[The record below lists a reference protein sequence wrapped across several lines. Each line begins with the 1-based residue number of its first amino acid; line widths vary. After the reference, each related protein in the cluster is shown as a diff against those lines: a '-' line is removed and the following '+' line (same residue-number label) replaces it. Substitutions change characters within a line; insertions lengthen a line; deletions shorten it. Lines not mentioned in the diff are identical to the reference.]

1 MEELFTSILKISLVL
16 LIVIY
21 LYYFYKPSKER
32 KFINSK
38 INSKTSQTEDIRIYT
53 RTTEKSFKEFDYCKF
68 YFIDNEIFLKFR
80 KSWPTNFYSIPLVVK
95 KTETN
100 KYSIF
105 NLYTITFVE
114 LNETKLKI
122 RFESKSF
129 LKTEFFL
136 NLENISNKDF
146 LLLKENL
153 C

>member
-21 LYYFYKPSKER
+21 LYYFYKASKER

-53 RTTEKSFKEFDYCKF
+53 KTSKKSFEEFDYCKF

-80 KSWPTNFYSIPLVVK
+80 KSWPTNFYSIPLVIK

-105 NLYTITFVE
+105 NLYTITFVY
-114 LNETKLKI
+114 LNDT
-122 RFESKSF
+122 
-129 LKTEFFL
+129 
-136 NLENISNKDF
+136 
-146 LLLKENL
+146 
-153 C
+153 